1 MRALKQLIVLLL
13 MQLSFMLCVESQE
26 SNLIEDRQENTD
38 DTSDVIE
45 DLDLDLI
52 DESTGSAGNDETP
65 QMDLEE
71 TKNNVSE
78 EEVSNVSEEDTS
90 LDNKDQT
97 STPGETKKPQQE
109 GPLIDLLGPSL
120 LSLKM
125 VDESHAQLELQDTT
139 DALRGKS
146 VIGLYFSA
154 DWCGPCRQF
163 TPELVQFYKKMNSR
177 RGKKDTFEIVWVSQ
191 CRDLESFG
199 QYFTHMN
206 WLALPPEEA
215 MGQRGQM
222 LSEKYKVKGIP
233 HLALLDEMGNI
244 ITLDARNQIPK
255 DKAGIG
261 FPWRN
266 PIASLYVS
274 ILPKSLR
281 TILKAQIE
289 VLKDSVKSK
298 IKMLLPFMTK
308 SKQAA

>member
-1 MRALKQLIVLLL
+1 MKTSKQLIFLLL
-13 MQLSFMLCVESQE
+13 IILSSMLCVGSQE
-26 SNLIEDRQENTD
+26 SAVVEDFEETTD
-38 DTSDVIE
+38 GTGGMTEES
-45 DLDLDLI
+45 DLDAGPV
-52 DESTGSAGNDETP
+52 GSEGNDEMP
-65 QMDLEE
+65 QMNSEE
-71 TKNNVSE
+71 TNDK
-78 EEVSNVSEEDTS
+78 VSEEDVS
-90 LDNKDQT
+90 LDDKDQT
-97 STPGETKKPQQE
+97 STSGEKEKPQQE
-109 GPLIDLLGPSL
+109 GPLVDLLGPSL

-125 VDESHAQLELQDTT
+125 VDESHAQLELQNTN
-139 DALRGKS
+139 DALSGKS

-177 RGKKDTFEIVWVSQ
+177 RGKKDNFEIVWVSR

-222 LSEKYKVKGIP
+222 LSDKYKVKGIP

-298 IKMLLPFMTK
+298 IRMLLPFMAK
-308 SKQAA
+308 SKQAV